1 MLQHRQIALAIARS
15 TLDQRRSCMRIRLA
29 VPAEVTFPGSDPQ
42 SHPALVRDISTS
54 GAFFYS
60 KFSPESNSDITI
72 DFLFPIV
79 DRRRVKVTCSG
90 TVVRVEKSGNGG
102 ATGIAMSFRHCDV
115 MLIC

>member
-29 VPAEVTFPGSDPQ
+29 VPSEVTCPGSDPQ
-42 SHPALVRDISTS
+42 NHPALVRDISTS

-60 KFSPESNSDITI
+60 NFTPECTSDITI

-79 DRRRVKVTCSG
+79 ERRMKIACSG
-90 TVVRVEKSGNGG
+90 TVVRVEKSANGG
-102 ATGIAMSFRHCDV
+102 ATGIAMSFRHYDV
-115 MLIC
+115 MVIC